1 MQIKFS
7 GSIVGHKVF
16 HCILQNKLL
25 HLLRIITSAVHFYV
39 YVLKNHRTDF
49 SILWLS
55 HNHLNIHIYKLI
67 MVLYTLY
74 FKMINLYLKLVCKR
88 RNLDTAFRNLL
99 NGFCLFW
106 HCSCRLLHTGSVFL
120 WNRRQIANQSLLF
133 YHF

>member
-88 RNLDTAFRNLL
+88 RNLDTALPL
-99 NGFCLFW
+99 
-106 HCSCRLLHTGSVFL
+106 
-120 WNRRQIANQSLLF
+120 LLF
-133 YHF
+133 TVTVLFHAGKKNRIIIPKHAFSVL